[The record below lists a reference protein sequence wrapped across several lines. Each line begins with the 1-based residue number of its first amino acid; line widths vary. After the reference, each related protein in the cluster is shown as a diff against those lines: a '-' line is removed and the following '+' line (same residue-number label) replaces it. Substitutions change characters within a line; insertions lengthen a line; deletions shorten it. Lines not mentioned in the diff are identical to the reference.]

1 MPCRSDPGHPEW
13 SCGSYLEIGFLLP
26 REPRPSPAG
35 SLPSRTSEE
44 ESSAG
49 SLPKTLDFPPAKLM
63 WCGRRAHS
71 PGGPRGGLP
80 ACIVSQPDDPNH
92 FRLSHWNVHMT
103 WNGIQFADGVS
114 IPEIVSFE
122 QEEPWLHRIVP
133 DVVPAPDVI
142 HEVPTLR
149 AGKSAVS
156 QETAPGLKI
165 RCAKQGGILEIVDP
179 RMFRPGR
186 ETFCRAI
193 RATAIKLGGAS
204 SVDLDLPGRSC
215 RFHFE
220 PDRFDEAELARRVS
234 LAIEAATMA
243 VQLEASGFVDGR
255 ITSVLQEP
263 ATTGGG
269 QEKLP
274 VATGSDRCRCMALGG
289 GSLMAGIAGLIL
301 PRGGKGVR
309 NHKRQGILAALGK
322 LGPDSLLPGLADID
336 KPPGE
341 VRPPRA
347 ITAENAG
354 YLTSPDRVRSAPPG
368 LGLVQND
375 RL

>member
-1 MPCRSDPGHPEW
+1 M
-13 SCGSYLEIGFLLP
+13 I
-26 REPRPSPAG
+26 
-35 SLPSRTSEE
+35 
-44 ESSAG
+44 
-49 SLPKTLDFPPAKLM
+49 
-63 WCGRRAHS
+63 
-71 PGGPRGGLP
+71 
-80 ACIVSQPDDPNH
+80 
-92 FRLSHWNVHMT
+92 
-103 WNGIQFADGVS
+103 WNGIQFAGGVS

-122 QEEPWLHRIVP
+122 EEEPWLHRIVP

-142 HEVPTLR
+142 HAVPTLP
-149 AGKSAVS
+149 AGKAAIHE
-156 QETAPGLKI
+156 ETASGLKI
-165 RCAKQGGILEIVDP
+165 RCDKQGGILEVVDP
-179 RMFRPGR
+179 RMFRPGS
-186 ETFCRAI
+186 ETFCRVLS
-193 RATAIKLGGAS
+193 ATAISLGGAS
-204 SVDLDLPGRSC
+204 GVDLDLPARSC

-255 ITSVLQEP
+255 ITSALQEP
-263 ATTGGG
+263 AITSGGRD
-269 QEKLP
+269 ELP
-274 VATGSDRCRCMALGG
+274 VTTGSDRCRCMALGG
-289 GSLMAGIAGLIL
+289 GSLMAGIAGLVL

-341 VRPPRA
+341 VRPPRE

-368 LGLVQND
+368 LGFVQND

>member
-1 MPCRSDPGHPEW
+1 
-13 SCGSYLEIGFLLP
+13 
-26 REPRPSPAG
+26 
-35 SLPSRTSEE
+35 
-44 ESSAG
+44 
-49 SLPKTLDFPPAKLM
+49 
-63 WCGRRAHS
+63 
-71 PGGPRGGLP
+71 
-80 ACIVSQPDDPNH
+80 
-92 FRLSHWNVHMT
+92 MT

-142 HEVPTLR
+142 HEVPTSP

-156 QETAPGLKI
+156 EETASGLKI
-165 RCAKQGGILEIVDP
+165 RCDKQGGILEIVDP

-186 ETFCRAI
+186 ETFCRAVSV
-193 RATAIKLGGAS
+193 TAISLGGAS
-204 SVDLDLPGRSC
+204 SVDLDLPARSC

-301 PRGGKGVR
+301 PGIPSAPFLLFSAHYFMQSSTAFQRWLDGMPKVGEIVR
-309 NHKRQGILAALGK
+309 KFEASGAMVLDRSMLVKTLGMGILLGLMFLVIHPPLPVVMAIELGLTVFFSLREIGDLGSLFQGIPNVFA
-322 LGPDSLLPGLADID
+322 
-336 KPPGE
+336 
-341 VRPPRA
+341 
-347 ITAENAG
+347 
-354 YLTSPDRVRSAPPG
+354 
-368 LGLVQND
+368 
-375 RL
+375 

>member
-1 MPCRSDPGHPEW
+1 M
-13 SCGSYLEIGFLLP
+13 
-26 REPRPSPAG
+26 
-35 SLPSRTSEE
+35 
-44 ESSAG
+44 
-49 SLPKTLDFPPAKLM
+49 
-63 WCGRRAHS
+63 
-71 PGGPRGGLP
+71 
-80 ACIVSQPDDPNH
+80 V
-92 FRLSHWNVHMT
+92 WNDV
-103 WNGIQFADGVS
+103 QFAGGVS
-114 IPEIVSFE
+114 ILEMVSFE
-122 QEEPWLHRIVP
+122 EEEPWLHGIVP
-133 DVVPAPDVI
+133 DVVPVPDVI
-142 HEVPTLR
+142 HAVPTLP
-149 AGKSAVS
+149 AGKAAIFE
-156 QETAPGLKI
+156 ETASGLRI
-165 RCAKQGGILEIVDP
+165 HCDKQGGILEIVDP

-186 ETFCRAI
+186 ETFCRVLSDSVI
-193 RATAIKLGGAS
+193 SLSGVSG
-204 SVDLDLPGRSC
+204 VDLDLPANSC

-255 ITSVLQEP
+255 ITSALQEP
-263 ATTGGG
+263 AITSGGRD
-269 QEKLP
+269 ELP
-274 VATGSDRCRCMALGG
+274 VTTGSDRCCCTALGG
-289 GSLMAGIAGLIL
+289 GSLMAGIAGLVL

-341 VRPPRA
+341 VRPPRE

-368 LGLVQND
+368 LGFVQND